1 MSNNECILCSDE
13 INNQTNFFEF
23 PQNNSKCK
31 CKYFIHNNCINE
43 MKEGWGNKCPIC
55 FVEFNN
61 NTVEFQQPIEIIVDN
76 NTHLNAL
83 NNDQDRINRQKNC
96 LKFLIIILIIILLLI
111 CIGIVVFSIYS

>member
-43 MKEGWGNKCPIC
+43 MKEGWGNKCQIC
-55 FVEFNN
+55 FVEFSD
-61 NTVEFQQPIEIIVDN
+61 NTIEFQQPIEIIIDN
-76 NTHLNAL
+76 NTQLITTTNEV
-83 NNDQDRINRQKNC
+83 DRINKQKCC
-96 LKFLIIILIIILLLI
+96 LKILLIILLLI
-111 CIGIVVFSIYS
+111 FIGIVIFSIYS

>member
-13 INNQTNFFEF
+13 INNQTNFLEF
-23 PQNNSKCK
+23 PQEKSKCK

-61 NTVEFQQPIEIIVDN
+61 NNTVEFQQPIEIIVDN
-76 NTHLNAL
+76 NTQLITL
-83 NNDQDRINRQKNC
+83 NNEEDRINKQKC
-96 LKFLIIILIIILLLI
+96 CIKILLIILLLT
-111 CIGIVVFSIYS
+111 CIGIVIFTIYS

>member
-13 INNQTNFFEF
+13 INNQTNFLEF
-23 PQNNSKCK
+23 PQEKSKCK

-61 NTVEFQQPIEIIVDN
+61 NYVEFQQPIEIIVDN
-76 NTHLNAL
+76 NTQLITL
-83 NNDQDRINRQKNC
+83 NNEENGINKQKFC
-96 LKFLIIILIIILLLI
+96 IKFLIVILLLT
-111 CIGIVVFSIYS
+111 CIGIVIFTIYS